1 LPILCIMGASQGEN
15 EMDDMEKML
24 ENDDWMMDPTA
35 VDWEDNDGQPD
46 EHTEWQDVFGG
57 DDFAEQWE
65 CDFGG
70 EW

>member
-1 LPILCIMGASQGEN
+1 
-15 EMDDMEKML
+15 MDDMEKML

>member
-1 LPILCIMGASQGEN
+1 MFDEDFNDDDAWI
-15 EMDDMEKML
+15 MDD
-24 ENDDWMMDPTA
+24 
-35 VDWEDNDGQPD
+35 DGQPD